1 MMSCFR
7 TFFYLNTIGI
17 NKFSFFLIE
26 DFEFVNLIFIFYFVF
41 YFARVIYQHIFIKIF
56 NELFHCKVNIST
68 IPFHSSMK
76 TFFFDFWFIKH
87 FIPLCILSCFIRLLL
102 SIISYSVVFVIMKV
116 YNY

>member
-17 NKFSFFLIE
+17 SFFLIE

-56 NELFHCKVNIST
+56 YELFHCKVNIST

-76 TFFFDFWFIKH
+76 NFFFRFLVYKTFYPIMY
-87 FIPLCILSCFIRLLL
+87 LILFNT
-102 SIISYSVVFVIMKV
+102 SIIKYYIL
-116 YNY
+116 